1 MSDKP
6 SEPPGSKIRF
16 KSAPRPKQT
25 FDFAPDQKW
34 VNSRR
39 KRRLTYVDM
48 TPRVAASSTDTGS
61 NNQAAKAQ
69 GTKSHQRSSN
79 GPSSPTKSASPAT
92 ISSTQPPRGR
102 VEANAQPVQPVS
114 RDPGIASRYR
124 YLPGP
129 LCGFSETYSDLSYLD
144 FQEACLLRH
153 FIENLGPLFDT
164 SDMDRHFTILVP
176 ERAILC
182 PVLRYAVYTAS
193 AGHLLRLAH
202 CRGEPGT
209 PSMDGLALPGLSPE
223 TAIRYHDICIA
234 HLIEISKD
242 PKEMYNEDVL
252 AAATI
257 LRFYEQIDAPA
268 TGPSEAYRNAIH
280 FIVNT
285 QKDESFYA
293 YQSIGGPP
301 RDSSVHITPSVSLRH
316 SACLAAL
323 RQEIWTVFL
332 YQRPFR
338 LPISPHN
345 DYSLYDPHNGFIR
358 TNRILVWVADLLT
371 LCFNENH
378 FSTTQDKVQK
388 WNRLKAVEE
397 RWRDQRPAPL
407 RPIYYR
413 ERDPENGRFF
423 PEIWYTNACQ
433 VAGAQHVE
441 LGRILLAVSGPT
453 TTSRLGT
460 GAMSRNYT
468 LAVELRSITRRLCGL
483 ALSNKQCL
491 SAMITAMV
499 GIAVCGEYF
508 TEPAEQDALLQL
520 LYVLEYEY
528 AWPTRTTVAAL
539 RAAWTHQLET

>member
-1 MSDKP
+1 MSDKL
-6 SEPPGSKIRF
+6 SKPPGSKIRF

-48 TPRVAASSTDTGS
+48 TPRVAASSTDTG
-61 NNQAAKAQ
+61 NNSQAAEAQ
-69 GTKSHQRSSN
+69 GTETHQQPRNS
-79 GPSSPTKSASPAT
+79 PSSPAKSASPAT
-92 ISSTQPPRGR
+92 TSSAQTPRSR
-102 VEANAQPVQPVS
+102 FETNAQPVQPVS
-114 RDPGIASRYR
+114 RELWIASRYR
-124 YLPGP
+124 YPPGP
-129 LCGFSETYSDLSYLD
+129 LCGFSETYSNSSYLD

-164 SDMDRHFTILVP
+164 SDVDRHFTIVVP
-176 ERAILC
+176 ERAVLC

-209 PSMDGLALPGLSPE
+209 PTMDGLALPGQSPE
-223 TAIRYHDICIA
+223 TAIRYHDTCIA

-242 PKEMYNEDVL
+242 PKEEYNEDVL
-252 AAATI
+252 TAATI

-268 TGPSEAYRNAIH
+268 TGPSEAYRNAIQ

-293 YQSIGGPP
+293 YQNIDGPP
-301 RDSSVHITPSVSLRH
+301 RDSSVHVTPSVSLRH
-316 SACLAAL
+316 SACLTAL
-323 RQEIWTVFL
+323 RQEIRTAFL

-338 LPISPHN
+338 LPVSPHN

-358 TNRILVWVADLLT
+358 TDRILVWVADLLI

-378 FSTTQDKVQK
+378 FPTTQDKVQK
-388 WNRLKAVEE
+388 WNSLKAVEE
-397 RWRDQRPAPL
+397 RWKEQRPPPL

-441 LGRILLAVSGPT
+441 LGRILLAVSNPT
-453 TTSRLGT
+453 TTSRLGI
-460 GAMSRNYT
+460 GAMSRNYA

-483 ALSNKQCL
+483 ALSNKQCP

-499 GIAVCGEYF
+499 GIALCGEHF
-508 TEPAEQDALLQL
+508 TDPTEQDALLQL
-520 LYVLEYEY
+520 LYALEYEY
-528 AWPTRTTVAAL
+528 AWPTHDTVTAL
-539 RAAWTHQLET
+539 QAAWTHQGET